1 MLYFSKRGGIRVL
14 ECAVPQGVLRMVKR
28 QVRMAGVPDSDAPG
42 RFHGAFAH
50 ALLALLALTLI
61 LGNADLAVAQQDS
74 VIIRPKEIRDVL
86 VNPGMGIT
94 TFQRFNGQPL
104 NPPLTWSEEGPT
116 ERIADPQQQADFPPT
131 SVSYCRWVWDVIE
144 PKHGE
149 FRWEIIDLALAEA
162 REHGQTLAIRLM
174 PYTDKHALPDWY
186 RDSGARRAN
195 KSSDKDGKIWQPDY
209 TDPLFLKY
217 WGELVAEAGQRYDG
231 NPFLDSVDI
240 SSIGYW
246 GEGWSP
252 YMPPFS
258 YQKELTDIWFEA
270 FHVTPLLMNFDEE
283 HALTYGTQHGAGW
296 RLDCLGDLRHFS
308 DNPYFQP
315 EMLDVYPQQV
325 VRAGIQEVWKHSPVS
340 LETCGTPAE
349 WKKDGF
355 DADYILAQ
363 ALRWHVSTVNVKSS
377 PLPAEWKRQFDD
389 FQRKMGYRLI
399 LRRLEYPKMV
409 KAGRVMPVH
418 MWWLNAGVAPIYRD
432 SRLSMELR
440 SASGSVLMNIPVDVR
455 KWLPGDA
462 VFDGPMYVPD
472 DLKPGK
478 YSVRMAMLDPR
489 TGKPFVQL
497 AIEGRQSDGWY
508 ALGEI
513 TVE

>member
-1 MLYFSKRGGIRVL
+1 MFRWRIRKGNPTHYDRSSAVLQKALAIPLGAIVFCGLGGEPARAQLSTV
-14 ECAVPQGVLRMVKR
+14 V
-28 QVRMAGVPDSDAPG
+28 VRP
-42 RFHGAFAH
+42 R
-50 ALLALLALTLI
+50 
-61 LGNADLAVAQQDS
+61 
-74 VIIRPKEIRDVL
+74 EIHDVL

-94 TFQRFNGQPL
+94 TFQRFEGQAL

-116 ERIADPQQQADFPPT
+116 EKLVDPERKPEFPPT

-144 PKHGE
+144 PKRGE
-149 FRWEIIDLALAEA
+149 FHWEIIDLALDEA
-162 REHGQTLAIRLM
+162 RKHGQTLAIRLM

-186 RDSGARRAN
+186 RSSGARRAN
-195 KSSDKDGKIWQPDY
+195 KPSDKDGSIWQPDY

-217 WGELVAEAGQRYDG
+217 WGELVVEAGKRYDA
-231 NPFLDSVDI
+231 NPLLDSVDI

-252 YMPPFS
+252 YMPDFS
-258 YQKELTDIWFEA
+258 YQKQLTDIWFAA

-283 HALTYGTQHGAGW
+283 HALAYGTQRGAGW

-325 VRAGIQEVWKHSPVS
+325 VRAGIQEVWQRSPVS

-355 DADYILAQ
+355 DVEYILAQ

-377 PLPAEWKRQFDD
+377 PIPAEWKTQFED
-389 FQRKMGYRLI
+389 FQKKMGYRLI
-399 LRRLEYPKMV
+399 LRRLEYPQTV
-409 KAGRVMPVH
+409 RAGQMMQIH
-418 MWWLNAGVAPIYRD
+418 MWWLNAGVAPVYREY
-432 SRLSMELR
+432 RLTLEMH
-440 SASGSVLMNIPVDVR
+440 SAGGSAFATVPVDVR

-462 VFDGPMYVPD
+462 VFDGPLYVPAE
-472 DLKPGK
+472 LKPGK
-478 YSVRMAMLDPR
+478 YRVRIAMLDPR
-489 TGKPFVQL
+489 TGKPAIQF
-497 AIEGRQSDGWY
+497 AIEGRQPDGWY
-508 ALGEI
+508 EFGEM
-513 TVE
+513 TVN

>member
-1 MLYFSKRGGIRVL
+1 MFRWRIRNGNHRHFDRSSAVLQKALAIHLGAIAFCWLGGEPAR
-14 ECAVPQGVLRMVKR
+14 
-28 QVRMAGVPDSDAPG
+28 
-42 RFHGAFAH
+42 
-50 ALLALLALTLI
+50 
-61 LGNADLAVAQQDS
+61 AQLS
-74 VIIRPKEIRDVL
+74 TVVVRPKEIHDVL

-94 TFQRFNGQPL
+94 TFQRFEGQVL

-116 ERIADPQQQADFPPT
+116 EKLVDPELKPEFPPT

-144 PKHGE
+144 PKRGE
-149 FRWEIIDLALAEA
+149 FHWEIIDLALDEA
-162 REHGQTLAIRLM
+162 RKHGQTLAIRLM

-186 RDSGARRAN
+186 RSSGARRAN
-195 KSSDKDGKIWQPDY
+195 KPSDKDGGIWQPDY

-217 WGELVAEAGQRYDG
+217 WGELVAEAGKRYDA

-252 YMPPFS
+252 YMPDFS
-258 YQKELTDIWFEA
+258 YQKQLTDIWFAA
-270 FHVTPLLMNFDEE
+270 FRVTPLLMNFDEE
-283 HALTYGTQHGAGW
+283 HALAYGTQRGAGW

-325 VRAGIQEVWKHSPVS
+325 VRAGIQEVWQRSPVS

-355 DADYILAQ
+355 DVEYILAQ

-377 PLPAEWKRQFDD
+377 PIPAEWKTQFED
-389 FQRKMGYRLI
+389 FQKKLGYRLI
-399 LRRLEYPKMV
+399 LRRLEYPRTV
-409 KAGRVMPVH
+409 RAGQMMQIH
-418 MWWLNAGVAPIYRD
+418 MWWLNAGVAPVYREY
-432 SRLSMELR
+432 RLALEMR
-440 SASGSVLMNIPVDVR
+440 SAGGSGSATVPVDVR

-462 VFDGPMYVPD
+462 VFDGPLYVPAE
-472 DLKPGK
+472 LKPGK
-478 YSVRMAMLDPR
+478 YRVRIAMLDPR
-489 TGKPFVQL
+489 TGNP
-497 AIEGRQSDGWY
+497 AIQFGMEGRQPDGWY
-508 ALGEI
+508 EFGEI
-513 TVE
+513 KVN

>member
-1 MLYFSKRGGIRVL
+1 MFRRRIRNGNPTHFDTSSAVHQKAL
-14 ECAVPQGVLRMVKR
+14 AIPLCAV
-28 QVRMAGVPDSDAPG
+28 
-42 RFHGAFAH
+42 AFCG
-50 ALLALLALTLI
+50 
-61 LGNADLAVAQQDS
+61 LGGEPARAQLS
-74 VIIRPKEIRDVL
+74 TVVVRPKEIHDVL

-94 TFQRFNGQPL
+94 TFQRFEGQAL

-116 ERIADPQQQADFPPT
+116 EKLADPELKPEFPPT

-144 PKHGE
+144 PKRGE
-149 FRWEIIDLALAEA
+149 FHWEIIDLALDEA
-162 REHGQTLAIRLM
+162 RKHGQTLAIRLM

-186 RDSGARRAN
+186 RSSGARRAN
-195 KSSDKDGKIWQPDY
+195 KPSDKDGSIWQPDY

-217 WGELVAEAGQRYDG
+217 WGELVAESGKRYDA

-252 YMPPFS
+252 YMPDFS
-258 YQKELTDIWFEA
+258 YQKQLTDIWFAA

-283 HALTYGTQHGAGW
+283 QALAYGTQRGAGW

-325 VRAGIQEVWKHSPVS
+325 VRAGIQEVWQRSPVS

-355 DADYILAQ
+355 DVEYILAQ

-377 PLPAEWKRQFDD
+377 PIPAEWKTQFED
-389 FQRKMGYRLI
+389 FQKKVGYRLI
-399 LRRLEYPKMV
+399 LRRLEYPRTV
-409 KAGRVMPVH
+409 RAGQMMQIH
-418 MWWLNAGVAPIYRD
+418 MWWLNAGVAPVYREY
-432 SRLSMELR
+432 RLALEMR
-440 SASGSVLMNIPVDVR
+440 SAGGSGFATVPVDVR

-462 VFDGPMYVPD
+462 VFDGPLYVPAE
-472 DLKPGK
+472 LKAGK
-478 YSVRMAMLDPR
+478 YRVRIAMLDPR
-489 TGKPFVQL
+489 TGKPAIQF
-497 AIEGRQSDGWY
+497 AIEGRQPDGWY
-508 ALGEI
+508 EFGEI
-513 TVE
+513 TVN

>member
-1 MLYFSKRGGIRVL
+1 MIKRAMRNGESLVGESGSIKSRVFVRAL
-14 ECAVPQGVLRMVKR
+14 VGLSGLMVFLFGTER
-28 QVRMAGVPDSDAPG
+28 VSAQADA
-42 RFHGAFAH
+42 
-50 ALLALLALTLI
+50 
-61 LGNADLAVAQQDS
+61 
-74 VIIRPKEIRDVL
+74 VIIRPKEIHDVL
-86 VNPGMGIT
+86 INPGMGIT

-104 NPPLTWSEEGPT
+104 NPPLSWSEEGPT
-116 ERIADPQQQADFPPT
+116 ERIADPQQKPEFPLT

-144 PKHGE
+144 PKRGE
-149 FRWEIIDLALAEA
+149 FRWEIIDLALAQA

-186 RDSGARRAN
+186 RNSGARRAN
-195 KSSDKDGKIWQPDY
+195 KPSDKDKNIWQPDY

-217 WGELVAEAGQRYDG
+217 WGELVAEAGKRYDG
-231 NPFLDSVDI
+231 NPFLESVDI

-252 YMPPFS
+252 YMPDFS
-258 YQKELTDIWFEA
+258 YQKNLTDIWFDA
-270 FHVTPLLMNFDEE
+270 FRVTPLLMNFDEE

-325 VRAGIQEVWKHSPVS
+325 VRAGIQDVWQRSPVS

-349 WKKDGF
+349 WKRDGF
-355 DADYILAQ
+355 DVDYILAQ
-363 ALRWHVSTVNVKSS
+363 ALRWHVSTVNVKST
-377 PLPAEWKRQFDD
+377 PIPPEWKAQFDD
-389 FQRKMGYRLI
+389 FQKKMGYRLI
-399 LRRLEYPKMV
+399 LRRLEYPKIV
-409 KAGRVMPVH
+409 KGGDVMLVH
-418 MWWLNAGVAPIYRD
+418 MWWLNAGVAPVYHEA
-432 SRLSMELR
+432 RLTMELR
-440 SASGSVLMNIPVDVR
+440 SANGSAAANIPVDVR

-462 VFDGPMYVPD
+462 VFDGPIYIPH

-478 YSVRMAMLDPR
+478 YSVRIAMLDPR
-489 TGKPFVQL
+489 TGKPFIQL
-497 AIEGRQSDGWY
+497 AIEGRGPDGWY

-513 TVE
+513 TVQ